1 MRGEH
6 GNNSDTANGEPEIDP
21 ESGFALTDI
30 ELEVDSSDET
40 EANGSNG
47 NAAKVKSRSTNSSR
61 KKNKKNRNSANSYTH
76 SSDNAHD
83 SHDNTHENSG
93 RPPRRFHIA
102 PGKGSPVDLLL
113 MLWAFRLV
121 RLVRSAADVRDL
133 HLHLK
138 GSESAKLTA
147 DRLASAWAAFR
158 PVSQR
163 IERDNYLPNINTH
176 TNNTHNSPIPST
188 ASIKPLT
195 DNNNNHA
202 TPSSGSFFSGN
213 RHAKTTTHRNNP
225 QLWRALQHAFGQA
238 YLWLGV
244 WKLFWALF
252 KWLACYFLLKWL
264 VIFCQDRRSGVDPPL
279 WKGHVLALGLLLSS
293 IAASVCYH
301 QLSLQSTKIG
311 IRCRASLM
319 VLIYRKSL
327 KLSYVKGG
335 VGDIVNLIANECNR
349 VAEATVNWHSLWSS
363 VAESI
368 SEVLHVGLNGLPAL
382 ILILCIILPLQ
393 YLIAAKT
400 SKISLLSTAHVTKRV
415 HLVSEVLTAIKLLKF
430 YAWESYYVEKIMSAR
445 AVEISELWVSLGLRI
460 LSYIIV
466 FMAPAVIM
474 VACIAAFMKWDLEHG
489 DAGTAATMDAATVF
503 ALFSLFNT
511 LRYPLISLPK
521 SVRTV
526 NAASSSLHR
535 IEEFLNQPEIDQHE
549 TLPLPAGSNVLIDV
563 QKADFL
569 WDGDFDHPHIN
580 NLTLEIKRGEILAV
594 VGDLSSGKSL
604 LAAIMGQIKRNAG
617 SMAVYGTCGY
627 VPQEPWLI
635 DANIRDN
642 ILFGL
647 DFDDQRYTDTV
658 RVVGLTRDLMLMS
671 HGDETRVSDLQ
682 LSSSQRQ
689 RLSLARCIYRN
700 SDVVLVED
708 CLSDFDQATARRIF
722 NECFRNNLLKTKA
735 IVLVTQ
741 QKQFLKDCD
750 RILVLKNG
758 RVIENGT
765 FAELKAEKVNFSAW
779 VNDYVSIDDD
789 PQGLL
794 EQVTEIKLDMQQGTV
809 RGPSIVS
816 AFSSRYGNEPADIRN
831 PMGFRRRT
839 AVGGAAHK
847 PSPLGTSKVITS
859 DIELTPSNL
868 ALSSTTVTLLSPE
881 EANENTIKALMELN
895 NASIQN
901 AQINEQTL
909 SKLIERNQLSVLTG
923 GAARPPA
930 NFSNQDPVTRT
941 IEANQLTVHSMVA
954 FEKTMTDRA
963 IVLRTD
969 AGPWQS
975 YVYYLNET
983 NGVWLGSAILVFF
996 ALVHGVFFV
1005 A

>member
-1 MRGEH
+1 MREISDNG
-6 GNNSDTANGEPEIDP
+6 DTASGEREIDP

-30 ELEVDSSDET
+30 ELEVEVESSDET
-40 EANGSNG
+40 EEASGNNGR
-47 NAAKVKSRSTNSSR
+47 AAKSKSRSTNSSR
-61 KKNKKNRNSANSYTH
+61 RKSKKNRHSAHSYAH
-76 SSDNAHD
+76 SSDN
-83 SHDNTHENSG
+83 SHDPHDNNTHENSA

-102 PGKGSPVDLLL
+102 PDKGSPADLLL

-147 DRLASAWAAFR
+147 DRLASAWGNLHPIHT
-158 PVSQR
+158 PVS
-163 IERDNYLPNINTH
+163 ERENYLSNTNTN
-176 TNNTHNSPIPST
+176 TNNTTHHSPIPST
-188 ASIKPLT
+188 ASTKPLT
-195 DNNNNHA
+195 DINNNNYA
-202 TPSSGSFFSGN
+202 TSSHNSRFRGHP
-213 RHAKTTTHRNNP
+213 HAKTTSHGNNP
-225 QLWRALQHAFGQA
+225 QLWRALQRAFGQA

-264 VIFCQDRRSGVDPPL
+264 VVFCQDRRSGTNPPL
-279 WKGHVLALGLLLSS
+279 WKGHVLALGLLFSS
-293 IAASVCYH
+293 IAASICYH

-368 SEVLHVGLNGLPAL
+368 SEVLDFIVILVLIDVGLNGLPAL
-382 ILILCIILPLQ
+382 ILILGILLPLQ

-430 YAWESYYVEKIMSAR
+430 YAWESYYVDKIMSAR

-489 DAGTAATMDAATVF
+489 DTGSATTMDAATVF

-549 TLPLPAGSNVLIDV
+549 TLPLPAGSNLLIDIHN
-563 QKADFL
+563 ADFL
-569 WDGDFDHPHIN
+569 WDGDFDHPHVH

-604 LAAIMGQIKRNAG
+604 LAAIMGQIKRDKG
-617 SMAVYGTCGY
+617 SMSVYGTCGY

-682 LSSSQRQ
+682 LSSSQKQ
-689 RLSLARCIYRN
+689 RLSLARCIYHN

-722 NECFRNNLLKTKA
+722 KECFRNNLLKTKA

-750 RILVLKNG
+750 RIVVLKNG

-765 FAELKAEKVNFSAW
+765 FAELKAKKVNFSAW

-809 RGPSIVS
+809 RGPSIIS
-816 AFSSRYGNEPADIRN
+816 AFSNRYGSEPADIRN

-839 AVGGAAHK
+839 AGGGAAHK

-859 DIELTPSNL
+859 DIELTTSNSVL
-868 ALSSTTVTLLSPE
+868 ASTTATFLSPE
-881 EANENTIKALMELN
+881 EEANETTIKALIELN

-901 AQINEQTL
+901 AQINEQTI

-975 YVYYLNET
+975 Y
-983 NGVWLGSAILVFF
+983 
-996 ALVHGVFFV
+996 
-1005 A
+1005 